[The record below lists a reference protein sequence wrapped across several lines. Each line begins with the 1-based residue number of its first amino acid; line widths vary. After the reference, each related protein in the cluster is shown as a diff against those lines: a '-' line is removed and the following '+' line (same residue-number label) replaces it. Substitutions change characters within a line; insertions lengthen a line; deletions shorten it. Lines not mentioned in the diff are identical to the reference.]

1 MHSGEATA
9 KATPTGQ
16 PAGISGNK
24 KVLKGQK
31 GSVLLQ
37 ELKTLMLLVDQAFMN
52 MRQHDPKSTKQYM
65 SNPHPHR

>member
-1 MHSGEATA
+1 MSSQNNEKQCQRKPISKMHSGEATA

-31 GSVLLQ
+31 GTLVLR
-37 ELKTLMLLVDQAFMN
+37 ELKTLMLLIDQAFMN
-52 MRQHDPKSTKQYM
+52 MR
-65 SNPHPHR
+65 